1 MLKRHFLIL
10 CVIVIAALLFS
21 ACYRPEPSRTEFVI
35 GTVCSITLFDQA
47 KESVYSAI
55 FNRLREIDSRMSLNL
70 PDTDLARVNAA
81 AGIAPVKVH
90 DDLFEVI
97 QRALYY
103 AEISGGAFDPT
114 VGPLVS
120 LWGINGDNPR
130 IPSQEEIDAVL
141 PLINWRDIELDWEA
155 KSVFLKRRGMAIDLG
170 AIAKGYAADEA
181 AAIIRNA
188 GIKRAIIDLG
198 GNILILGKKKDNSPW
213 TVGLQDPREERDA
226 YLGIITGTEQAY
238 VTSGDYEKFFESD
251 GIRYHHI
258 MSPFNGYP
266 ARNGLLSVTIVAQ
279 KSIDADALSTAVFVM
294 GYEKGRALI
303 ESLEGTEAV
312 FVFDDKRVR
321 KTESANFTLRND
333 NYKLMP
339 D

>member
-1 MLKRHFLIL
+1 
-10 CVIVIAALLFS
+10 
-21 ACYRPEPSRTEFVI
+21 
-35 GTVCSITLFDQA
+35 LFDQA
-47 KESVYSAI
+47 KGSVYQAVFS
-55 FNRLREIDSRMSLNL
+55 RLREIESRMSLNL
-70 PDTDLARVNAA
+70 PDTDLVRVNTA
-81 AGIAPVKVH
+81 AGFAPVNVH
-90 DDLFEVI
+90 DDVFEVI

-114 VGPLVS
+114 VGPLVG
-120 LWGINGDNPR
+120 LWGIGGDYPR
-130 IPSQEEIDAVL
+130 VPSQEKIYAVL
-141 PLINWRDIELDWEA
+141 PLINWRDIELDQEA

-181 AAIIRNA
+181 AAIIRKA

-198 GNILILGKKKDNSPW
+198 GNILILGKKRDNSPW
-213 TVGLQDPREERDA
+213 MVGLQDPREERGI

-238 VTSGDYEKFFESD
+238 VTSGDYEKFFESG

-266 ARNGLLSVTIVAQ
+266 ARNGLLGVTIVTRS
-279 KSIDADALSTAVFVM
+279 SIDADALSTAIFVL

-312 FVFDDKRVR
+312 FVFDGNSVR
-321 KTESANFTLRND
+321 KTEGVNFMLANK
-333 NYKLMP
+333 NYRFLT